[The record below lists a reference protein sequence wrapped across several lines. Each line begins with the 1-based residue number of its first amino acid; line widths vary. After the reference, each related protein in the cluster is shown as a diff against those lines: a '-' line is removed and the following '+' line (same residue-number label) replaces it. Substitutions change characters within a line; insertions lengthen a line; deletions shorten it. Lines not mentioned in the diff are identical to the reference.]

1 MKWLIIIPLG
11 LVLAAAIGTYM
22 LILVLGRA
30 IQKTEDR
37 G

>member
-11 LVLAAAIGTYM
+11 VLLAGAIGTYL